1 MAYSTVELFGKSDY
15 DAFPRI
21 IPEKV
26 IVATLAPDVAETELA
41 VGTPMAYDEA
51 AYNWKPWSAAG
62 TGDVDEIKGFLYP
75 DSATLDGTNEKLA
88 QIMVRGEIH
97 YEDVVRPDGESAAD
111 LREALRTQ
119 CMARGLMVRGLTD
132 VR

>member
-1 MAYSTVELFGKSDY
+1 MSYAANELFGKSDY
-15 DAFPRI
+15 NPFPRI

-26 IVATLAPDVAETELA
+26 IVATLSPDVAETELA

-62 TGDVDEIKGFLYP
+62 TGDVDEIKAFVYP
-75 DSATLDGTNEKLA
+75 SPVQLDGSEEVLA
-88 QIMVRGEIH
+88 QLMVKGEIH

-119 CMARGLMVRGLTD
+119 CMARGLIVRGLTD

>member
-1 MAYSTVELFGKSDY
+1 MAYAANELFGKSDY
-15 DAFPRI
+15 DPFPRI

-26 IVATLAPDVAETELA
+26 IVATFAPDVAEAELA
-41 VGTPMAYDEA
+41 VGTPVAYDEA

-62 TGDVDEIKGFLYP
+62 TGDVDEIKGFIYP
-75 DSATLDGTNEKLA
+75 DTVQLDGSGEVLA
-88 QIMVRGEIH
+88 QVMVKGEIH
-97 YEDVVRPDGESAAD
+97 YEDIVRPDGESAAD

-119 CMARGLMVRGLTD
+119 CMARGLMVRGLTE